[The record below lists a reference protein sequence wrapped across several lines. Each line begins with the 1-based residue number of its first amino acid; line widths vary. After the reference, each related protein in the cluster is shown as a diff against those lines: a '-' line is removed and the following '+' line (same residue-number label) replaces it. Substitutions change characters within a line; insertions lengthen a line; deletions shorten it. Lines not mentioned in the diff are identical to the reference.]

1 MTAHPAASPRTS
13 WIGDVARRYGI
24 VWVTV
29 ALFLVLT
36 FASDVFLSTTNLLNV
51 LDQQSTVLIA
61 ASAITLTL
69 IAGGFDV
76 SIAAIYVLAG
86 VTALR
91 VENETGS
98 VVLAVVVTLLM
109 GLAAGGFNGL
119 VVTKGRIN
127 SFIGT
132 LATSFIFF
140 GLAFVISER
149 SILRPQDPAFTEIAR
164 TEVLGVAMSSWIAI
178 AFVLV
183 LWFVLDRTRY
193 GRHVYAVGSNA
204 EAARLAGVRVHAVQ
218 ASTFALSGFA
228 AALAGILVTSRTSS
242 AQASDDFSF
251 VFIVITAV
259 VVGGT
264 SIMGGEGAV
273 WRSVM
278 GAFFIA
284 FMING
289 FNLLGADPIYQRM
302 IRGAIILGAVWIDA
316 RSRGYFRR

>member
-1 MTAHPAASPRTS
+1 VSSWAAGRLDVRQAGT
-13 WIGDVARRYGI
+13 VARQYGI
-24 VWVTV
+24 VWVTLALFV
-29 ALFLVLT
+29 ALAFM
-36 FASDVFLSTTNLLNV
+36 SDVFLSKTNLLNV
-51 LDQQSTVLIA
+51 LDQQSAILIA
-61 ASAITLTL
+61 AAAITLTL

-76 SIAAIYVLAG
+76 SLASIFILAG

-98 VVLAVVVTLLM
+98 IAIGVAAALAI
-109 GLAAGGFNGL
+109 GLAAGGFNGFI
-119 VVTKGRIN
+119 VTIGRVN
-127 SFIGT
+127 SFIAT
-132 LATSFIFF
+132 LAMSFVLF

-149 SILRPQDPAFTEIAR
+149 SILRPVNPGFSDIAR
-164 TEVLGVAMSSWIAI
+164 TKVLGVATSSWIAI

-183 LWFVLDRTRY
+183 LWFVLDRTRF
-193 GRHVYAVGSNA
+193 GRHVYAVGSNR
-204 EAARLAGVRVHAVQ
+204 EAARLAGVRVDGVQ
-218 ASTFALSGFA
+218 AATFALGGFA
-228 AALAGILVTSRTSS
+228 AALSGVLVTSRTST

-251 VFIVITAV
+251 IFVVIAAV

-289 FNLLGADPIYQRM
+289 FNLLGVDPIYQRI

-316 RSRGYFRR
+316 RSRAYRR